1 MFLKFVQ
8 PEMRNQLTANPL
20 MGLKLAGTFRFFFVD
35 YPGTKKR
42 ANNTTDMAD
51 LFLNTMRKLI
61 QYKSD

>member
-1 MFLKFVQ
+1 
-8 PEMRNQLTANPL
+8 MRNQLTANPL
-20 MGLKLAGTFRFFFVD
+20 MGLKLAGTFRFFVD
-35 YPGTKKR
+35 YSGTKKR